1 MKYVV
6 LGSENK
12 IICFDHADQVLEY
25 CSEEEAVD
33 LNAYCEDQ
41 DYNYETLSS
50 ADVGYLYTVVGAENG
65 TNHIF
70 ETTDVIKHMREN
82 DIDTSIIEE
91 TNSLFNN
98 RSLNEEQNCPGY
110 LRDILADM
118 VPLSPIQLV
127 GGIYRCQNID
137 GHATEGNE

>member
-6 LGSENK
+6 LAPEHK

-25 CSEEEAVD
+25 CSEQEAVD

-70 ETTDVIKHMREN
+70 ETADVIKHMREN

-91 TNSLFNN
+91 TNGLFNN

>member
-6 LGSENK
+6 LAPEDK
-12 IICFDHADQVLEY
+12 IICFDHEDQVLQY
-25 CSEEEAVD
+25 CSEQEAVD
-33 LNAYCEDQ
+33 LNDYCEDQ

-70 ETTDVIKHMREN
+70 ETADVIKHMKEN
-82 DIDTSIIEE
+82 DVDVSIIEE
-91 TNSLFNN
+91 TNGLFNN

-110 LRDILADM
+110 LRDILSDM

-127 GGIYRCQNID
+127 GGIYRGQNID